1 MPKKNN
7 EAPPIM
13 NIMGLM
19 YFDEEQSKFALNG
32 NKFPE
37 IMLLVSII
45 LFVVS
50 RILW

>member
-1 MPKKNN
+1 MARKNR

-19 YFDEEQSKFALNG
+19 YFDEEDSKLSLNG
-32 NKFPE
+32 ERFAE
-37 IMLLVSII
+37 ILLVISIV

-50 RILW
+50 NALM